1 MLRVA
6 KNRDASHSSSA
17 ALTSLETKIWSAVI
31 PNWQLLGVLLLLLLL
46 CACSSL
52 CFLWVCVLN
61 LIVCMRAWLYTVA
74 DTVLG

>member
-1 MLRVA
+1 VGQVLRVA

-31 PNWQLLGVLLLLLLL
+31 PNWQLLGVLLLLL

-61 LIVCMRAWLYTVA
+61 LMVCMRA
-74 DTVLG
+74 